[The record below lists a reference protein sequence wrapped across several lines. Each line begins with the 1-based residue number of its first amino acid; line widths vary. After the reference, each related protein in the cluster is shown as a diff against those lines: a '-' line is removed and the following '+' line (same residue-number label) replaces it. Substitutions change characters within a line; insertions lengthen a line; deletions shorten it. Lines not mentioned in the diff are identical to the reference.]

1 MNMIGTAVSRW
12 MQRSILGAMG
22 LMLAGTASWGAT
34 IITNLPPN
42 SSPNGQA
49 SIAGS
54 NANAQG
60 FTTDANSY
68 TLTDVQV
75 MLINASGSTLAQ
87 NTLMIDLFADGGG
100 HPTGNALVSFTGS
113 AGNSFATG
121 VGTYAIAAPSFALNP
136 STTYWVVF
144 NAPTLPSSTLETVGT
159 LNNGTFVSNGAT
171 PAGSTSAGDFTGSGA
186 ASWAPNGLNQMYAVD
201 ATLGAPPST
210 ATPEPSTTAYLVG
223 GIAALG
229 VARKR
234 FGASSC

>member
-1 MNMIGTAVSRW
+1 MNIIGGAVARW
-12 MQRSILGAMG
+12 TRLPMLGAMG
-22 LMLAGTASWGAT
+22 LMLAGTASWGTT
-34 IITNLPPN
+34 IITDLPPN

-75 MLINASGSTLAQ
+75 MLINTSGSTLAE
-87 NTLMIDLFADGGG
+87 NTLTIDLFADGGG
-100 HPTGNALVSFTGS
+100 QPTGSALVSFTGS
-113 AGNSFATG
+113 ASNSFGTG
-121 VGTYAIAAPSFALNP
+121 TGTYTIAAPSFTLDA

-144 NAPTLPSSTLETVGT
+144 NAAALSGTDLETVGT

-171 PAGSTSAGDFTGSGA
+171 PAGSETASNFTGSGT
-186 ASWAPNGLNQMYAVD
+186 ASWSANGLNQMYAVD
-201 ATLGAPPST
+201 ATLVVETPPST
-210 ATPEPSTTAYLVG
+210 GTPEPSTIAYLVG

-229 VARKR
+229 AARKR
-234 FGASSC
+234 FGA